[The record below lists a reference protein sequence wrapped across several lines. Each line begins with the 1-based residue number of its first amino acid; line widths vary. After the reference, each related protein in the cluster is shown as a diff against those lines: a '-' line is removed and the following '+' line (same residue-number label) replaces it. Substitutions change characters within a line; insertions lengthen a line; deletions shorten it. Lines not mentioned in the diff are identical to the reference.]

1 VIEEFFFRQ
10 SRYLLEL
17 LPAPIGVRRA
27 KRWLAEVL
35 TIGVLAVC
43 GRWLYARRQSCGR
56 AVERLGFYGA
66 VWYGITIAP
75 MVVTYFAPRHLYITT
90 AGVSIALASLILP
103 GDPVED
109 RRRTRIRLAMAGMV
123 VVLYGSASIW
133 NVSNWVASGVESQRF
148 VAAASRLLQSAPRDG
163 VVLVS
168 APESLLNGWFWSWAT
183 PFALQ
188 PPFLAEDLYERFRI
202 VERPTIYCCPPDQW
216 WAARKG
222 TLLALMDSTVPQ
234 QVTYVVFAT
243 GNPAAPVSTTRTVD
257 GPALKRR
264 IETALG
270 RTVESLAGGI
280 TLAEAQELGRVL
292 FE

>member
-1 VIEEFFFRQ
+1 MRQQLITVEVIEEFFFRQ
-10 SRYLLEL
+10 HRYLLEL

-27 KRWLAEVL
+27 KMWLAEVL

-43 GRWLYARRQSCGR
+43 GRWLYARRQACGH

-75 MVVTYFAPRHLYITT
+75 MVVTYFSPRHLYITT

-103 GDPVED
+103 GDPVEN
-109 RRRTRIRLAMAGMV
+109 RRRTRIRLAMAGMI
-123 VVLYGSASIW
+123 VVLYAGASIW

-148 VAAASRLLQSAPRDG
+148 VAAASRLLQSAPRDS

-188 PPFLAEDLYERFRI
+188 PPFPDRGPVREVQDRRAPHDLLLPAGSVVGGQEGHLVGADGFAG
-202 VERPTIYCCPPDQW
+202 
-216 WAARKG
+216 AAAG
-222 TLLALMDSTVPQ
+222 DV
-234 QVTYVVFAT
+234 
-243 GNPAAPVSTTRTVD
+243 
-257 GPALKRR
+257 RR
-264 IETALG
+264 
-270 RTVESLAGGI
+270 V
-280 TLAEAQELGRVL
+280 
-292 FE
+292 